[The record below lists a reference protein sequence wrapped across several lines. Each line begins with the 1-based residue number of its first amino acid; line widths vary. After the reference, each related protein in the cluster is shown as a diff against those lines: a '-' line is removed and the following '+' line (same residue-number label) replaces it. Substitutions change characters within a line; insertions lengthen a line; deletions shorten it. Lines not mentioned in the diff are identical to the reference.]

1 MNKKIDKALYGPG
14 MIEVALGAVLG
25 LLLGVLVAC
34 VFLMFKPVKVVKEP
48 PKEIVAGTIYYLPGS
63 ENNTKSRG
71 WQQKQQSLMA
81 SGSVDLNEDELNA
94 WAVAMNPK
102 AAAKPAVPA
111 KPATPTKPGAK
122 PAPAPAPVAPA
133 TAAAPAKFLTA
144 GTINFRIT
152 AGKMQ
157 IGAKCTLSLFG
168 VSQEMTVI
176 ATGGFRKSGEHFV
189 FDPETVYVGSCPLHK
204 IPGVTG
210 PLLGKLAVLQ
220 PVSDEMRAAWDKL
233 TAVSLEG
240 STLRLAAQ

>member
-34 VFLMFKPVKVVKEP
+34 VFLMFKPVKVIKEP

-63 ENNTKSRG
+63 ENNAKSRG

-94 WAVAMNPK
+94 WSAAMNPK
-102 AAAKPAVPA
+102 AAAKPAAPA
-111 KPATPTKPGAK
+111 KSAPPTKPGAK
-122 PAPAPAPVAPA
+122 PAPAPAPA
-133 TAAAPAKFLTA
+133 AAAPDKFLTA

-152 AGKMQ
+152 DGKMQ
-157 IGAKCTLSLFG
+157 IGAKCTLSAFG

-176 ATGGFRKSGEHFV
+176 ATGGFRKNSEHFV

-204 IPGVTG
+204 IPGVSG
-210 PLLGKLAVLQ
+210 PLLRKLAALQ
-220 PVSDEMRAAWDKL
+220 PVSDEMHAAWDKL
-233 TAVSLEG
+233 TTVRLEG